1 MSQDAVLAQLLAIR
15 AQVDAAI
22 ALVSGGND
30 EGCTHPVDD
39 RVDLT
44 EMGGPIR
51 YLCRACGQEIT
62 LTEGEDDHE
71 GA

>member
-15 AQVDAAI
+15 AQVDAVI
-22 ALVSGGND
+22 ALVTGGSD

-39 RVDLT
+39 RVDMT

-51 YLCRACGQEIT
+51 YLCRAGGQEIT

>member
-22 ALVSGGND
+22 ALVTGGRG
-30 EGCTHPVDD
+30 EGCTHPEDD

-62 LTEGEDDHE
+62 LTEGEDGHE

>member
-22 ALVSGGND
+22 ALVSGGSD

-62 LTEGEDDHE
+62 IEEEEDHE